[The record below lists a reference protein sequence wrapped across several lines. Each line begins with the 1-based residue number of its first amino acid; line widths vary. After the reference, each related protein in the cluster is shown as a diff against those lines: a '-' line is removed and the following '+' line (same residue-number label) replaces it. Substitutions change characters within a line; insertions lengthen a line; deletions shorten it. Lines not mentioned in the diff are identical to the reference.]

1 MIEES
6 GRVVA
11 VEDGAVWVE
20 SIRQTACQS
29 CAARKGCGQSA
40 LAKLGQQHKSH
51 VRALNAF
58 HLDVGDQ
65 VVIGVPEDV
74 VMKGTL
80 VAYLMPLVMMLVAAI
95 TADSFTRQD
104 LWVALAGLGG
114 LAFGFLLVRLHFL
127 AVNKDKRYQP
137 VVLRRSAGDGHGEQV
152 GFCPKET
159 L

>member
-20 SIRQTACQS
+20 SIRQTACAS

-40 LAKLGQQHKSH
+40 LAKLGQQHKNH

-58 HLDVGDQ
+58 HLKVGDN

-74 VMKGTL
+74 VMKGTV
-80 VAYLMPLVMMLVAAI
+80 VAYMMPLVMMLVAAI
-95 TADSFTRQD
+95 TADSFSLGD
-104 LWVALAGLGG
+104 LWVSLAGVAG
-114 LAFGFLLVRLHFL
+114 LALGFLLVHIHFL
-127 AVNKDKRYQP
+127 KVRKDKRYYP
-137 VVLRRSAGDGHGEQV
+137 VVLRPASEQESSY
-152 GFCPKET
+152 CPSES
-159 L
+159 LS

>member
-11 VEDGAVWVE
+11 VEEGAVWVE

-29 CAARKGCGQSA
+29 CAARKGCGHSA
-40 LAKLGQQHKSH
+40 LAKIGQQHKSH
-51 VRALNAF
+51 VKALNAF
-58 HLDVGDQ
+58 DLNVGDQ

-80 VAYLMPLVMMLVAAI
+80 VAYLMPLVLMLVGAI
-95 TADSFTRQD
+95 AADSIVSSD
-104 LWVALAGLGG
+104 LWVGLSGLFG
-114 LAFGFLLVRLHFL
+114 LALGFLLVRFHFH
-127 AVNKDKRYQP
+127 AIAKDKRYQP
-137 VVLRRSAGDGHGEQV
+137 VVLRLSDGNDSN
-152 GFCPKET
+152 FCPTES

>member
-11 VEDGAVWVE
+11 VEQGAVWVE

-29 CAARKGCGQSA
+29 CAARNGCGQSA
-40 LAKLGQQHKSH
+40 LAKLGQQHKNH

-58 HLDVGDQ
+58 DLEVGDQ

-74 VMKGTL
+74 VLKGTL
-80 VAYLMPLVMMLVAAI
+80 VAYLMPLVLMLVAAI
-95 TADSFTRQD
+95 TADSFTSRD
-104 LWVALAGLGG
+104 LWIALAGLSG
-114 LAFGFLLVRLHFL
+114 LAVGFGLVRLHFL
-127 AVNKDKRYQP
+127 SVSRDKRYQP
-137 VVLRRSAGDGHGEQV
+137 VVLRASRQDAV
-152 GFCPKET
+152 AFCPKES

>member
-11 VEDGAVWVE
+11 VEDGAVWVA

-40 LAKLGQQHKSH
+40 LAKLGQQHKNH

-58 HLDVGDQ
+58 DLDVGDE
-65 VVIGVPEDV
+65 VIIGVPEDV

-80 VAYLMPLVMMLVAAI
+80 IAYLMPLVLMLVAAI
-95 TADSFTRQD
+95 TADSFTQED
-104 LWVALAGLGG
+104 LWVALSGLAGLAVG
-114 LAFGFLLVRLHFL
+114 FGLVRVHFH
-127 AVNKDKRYQP
+127 AVSRDRRYQP
-137 VVLRRSAGDGHGEQV
+137 VVLRRAQDQAV
-152 GFCPKET
+152 TFCPKESF
-159 L
+159 

>member
-40 LAKLGQQHKSH
+40 LAKLGQQQKNH

-58 HLDVGDQ
+58 DLHVGDE

-80 VAYLMPLVMMLVAAI
+80 VAYLMPLVLMLVASIA
-95 TADSFTRQD
+95 ADSFTQSD
-104 LWVALAGLGG
+104 LWVALSGLAGL
-114 LAFGFLLVRLHFL
+114 AVGFLLVRVHFH
-127 AVNKDKRYQP
+127 AVSSDRRYQP
-137 VVLRRSAGDGHGEQV
+137 LVLRPAQGDFT

>member
-1 MIEES
+1 M
-6 GRVVA
+6 GLGCRTRCGA
-11 VEDGAVWVE
+11 VEEGAVWVE

-40 LAKLGQQHKSH
+40 LAKMGQQHKNH

-58 HLDVGDQ
+58 DLDVGDQ

-80 VAYLMPLVMMLVAAI
+80 VAYLMPLVLMLVAAI
-95 TADSFTRQD
+95 TADNFTGND
-104 LWVALAGLGG
+104 LWVALAGMSG
-114 LAFGFLLVRLHFL
+114 LAAGFGFVRLHFHSISR
-127 AVNKDKRYQP
+127 DRRYQP
-137 VVLRRSAGDGHGEQV
+137 VVLRHSHGDDP

-159 L
+159 F